1 MRLARVAPVLALA
14 LFAAPASAAP
24 SWHLTVT
31 GTATVDEPA
40 SHAPCDS
47 ADPRP
52 VSARYTEA
60 LHVNPFTVRQTKRLS
75 PFDRRRTN
83 IFNGKTKPRFSGDFP
98 LSGTVDQTVEE
109 HWDTPCNA
117 VHPSEEQSCNG
128 AGTAQTVA
136 RHNVLRLSQTS
147 TGRRGRLGVWLVD
160 PTQSSVPT
168 FPEVLRHCGPTVFD
182 HLEEGLREQDVAQEY
197 FPAAD
202 LFAKPS
208 GTLVL
213 TGHVPGGEGSPGFL
227 SPTVD

>member
-60 LHVNPFTVRQTKRLS
+60 LHVNPFTVRQTTRLS

-83 IFNGKTKPRFSGDFP
+83 IFDGKTKPRFSGDFP
-98 LSGTVDQTVEE
+98 LTGSVDQTVEE
-109 HWDTPCNA
+109 HWDTPCPA
-117 VHPSEEQSCNG
+117 GKPSQEQSCTD
-128 AGTAQTVA
+128 AGTAQLSA

-160 PTQSSVPT
+160 PTESSAPT
-168 FPEVLRHCGPTVFD
+168 FPVVPRHCSD
-182 HLEEGLREQDVAQEY
+182 AWSDRLEDSLREEDVAQQF
-197 FPAAD
+197 FP
-202 LFAKPS
+202 
-208 GTLVL
+208 
-213 TGHVPGGEGSPGFL
+213 
-227 SPTVD
+227 